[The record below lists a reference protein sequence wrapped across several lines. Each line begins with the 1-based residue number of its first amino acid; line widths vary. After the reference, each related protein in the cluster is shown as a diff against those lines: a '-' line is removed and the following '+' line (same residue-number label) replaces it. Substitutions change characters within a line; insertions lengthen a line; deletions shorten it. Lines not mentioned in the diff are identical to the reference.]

1 MGSLGCSRKFVTKH
15 NSVKKINQT
24 KYLRLDFIEANSLI
38 IAIKIST
45 TTLDKLGAMLLWI
58 RPTGLSLLKTAFR
71 IR

>member
-24 KYLRLDFIEANSLI
+24 KYLRLDFIEANSLK

-45 TTLDKLGAMLLWI
+45 TTLDKLEAMLL
-58 RPTGLSLLKTAFR
+58 
-71 IR
+71 